1 MTSARARS
9 RNLNGH
15 PPRPVARRTLRE
27 RASEDARGGATQDS
41 GTGEALSQV
50 LRTTGAVVAPTTAI
64 TALLLYFGRQHAAA
78 FFGYFGVNFTVLDL
92 TPTDFL
98 VRSAD
103 GLFVPI
109 AVVAVCALVGLWL
122 HQSVVYRLPDDTR
135 HGVLRVLAPV
145 SAVIGTVMIGAA
157 VFSVLTGGQPL
168 RQVPEAGGLL
178 LSIGVLLLVYGVHLA
193 RSVWTLEE
201 DASASR
207 TRGVGVAEWGA
218 AFVLVT
224 IGLFWAVTSYAGGVG
239 RGRALDLL
247 ERMPVWPDTVLF
259 SERSLSLD
267 VAGVVEVPCADPG
280 DDGTAYRF
288 RYDGLKLV
296 QQAGD
301 HYLLLPAGW
310 TPQTGAAVLLPR
322 TDDVRL
328 EFAPP
333 GQQRSTIC

>member
-1 MTSARARS
+1 MI
-9 RNLNGH
+9 
-15 PPRPVARRTLRE
+15 
-27 RASEDARGGATQDS
+27 
-41 GTGEALSQV
+41 
-50 LRTTGAVVAPTTAI
+50 APTTAV

-109 AVVAVCALVGLWL
+109 AIAALCALVGVWA
-122 HQSVVYRLPDDTR
+122 HRVMVNRLPGGTR
-135 HGVLRVLAPV
+135 RSIVRATALIA
-145 SAVIGTVMIGAA
+145 AATGTVLIAIA
-157 VFSVLTGGQPL
+157 VGMVLTGARPV
-168 RQVPEAGGLL
+168 RQVPEAGGLS

-193 RSVWTLEE
+193 RSVWARDE
-201 DASASR
+201 DAR
-207 TRGVGVAEWGA
+207 TSGVRGAEVAEWGA

-224 IGLFWAVTSYAGGVG
+224 VGLFWAVTSYAGGVG
-239 RGRALDLL
+239 RGRAVDLM
-247 ERMPVWPDTVLF
+247 ERMAGWPDAVLF

-267 VAGVVEVPCADPG
+267 IPGVVEVPCAAAG
-280 DDGTAYRF
+280 ESEVAFRF

-301 HYLLLPAGW
+301 HYLLLPAEW
-310 TPQTGAAVLLPR
+310 TPTTGAAVLLPR

-328 EFAPP
+328 EFALAGTARQPV
-333 GQQRSTIC
+333 C